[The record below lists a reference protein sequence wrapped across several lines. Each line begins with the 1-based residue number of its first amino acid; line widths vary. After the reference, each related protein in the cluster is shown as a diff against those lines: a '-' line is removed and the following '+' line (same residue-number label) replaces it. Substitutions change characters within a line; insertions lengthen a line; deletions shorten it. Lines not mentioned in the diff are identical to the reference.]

1 MTDYLVRPGLQLHRE
16 VEVTVKGQKS
26 KTTKLYQA
34 EQKIENITDQEIKR
48 YQHLIESEEQ
58 LKSRQPKT
66 SKTKTTEEK

>member
-1 MTDYLVRPGLQLHRE
+1 MADYFVRPNLQLHRQ

-58 LKSRQPKT
+58 VKSRQSKT
-66 SKTKTTEEK
+66 SKAKTGDK